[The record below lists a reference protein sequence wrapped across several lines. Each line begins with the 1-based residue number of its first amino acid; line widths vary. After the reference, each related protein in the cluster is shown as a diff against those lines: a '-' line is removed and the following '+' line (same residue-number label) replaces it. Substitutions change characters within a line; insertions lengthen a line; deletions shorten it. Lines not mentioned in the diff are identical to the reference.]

1 MKDLTIKMKLILSF
15 SIIILLV
22 AILSIK
28 STSGITK
35 TSEGFDSYREIS
47 RDTVL
52 ASQIQSNMLMV
63 RMNVKDYLVSHSQE
77 DIEQFNNYFSKTEE
91 FIDLAK
97 KEIHDSNRAKLIT
110 QLDKELLIYKDSF
123 KKVIELVNQR
133 NEIVNTNLNI
143 NGKDIEQLL
152 TSIMRSAKKDGDS
165 DTSFETAESIRTI
178 LLARL
183 YTNKFLQTNSQNDFN
198 VVIKEFDDLN
208 DDLKILQKEINNP
221 TRITQ
226 LNKAIEEINQY
237 KNGVTQI
244 ENIIKQ
250 RNDIIENSL
259 NKIGPNI
266 AKIAEDIKYSVKS
279 EQDKIGPEIVQL
291 NDSAKNWI
299 IIVSIIILL
308 LVIALGSYIS
318 KNISESIEKF
328 QEGLLGFFRYLN
340 RESKDVELLDDSSKD
355 EFGQM
360 AKVVNKNITTTKK
373 GIEEDRK
380 LIDETI
386 VVLGEFEQGDLCQ
399 RVTANTSNPALKE
412 LTTLLNKMGTNI
424 EENIENVLDVL
435 EQYSN
440 YNYLNKVE
448 TKGIKEHLLKL
459 ANGVNSLGDSITSM
473 LNENNKVGNSLN
485 DSSTVLLNNVHILND
500 ASNEAAASLEQTA
513 AALEEITSA
522 IISNTHSVGEMAEFA
537 NKVIVSVEEGNR
549 LANQTT
555 KSMEEINS
563 QVTAI
568 NEAITVIDQI
578 AFQTNILSLNA
589 AVEAA
594 TAGEAGRGFAVVAQ
608 EVRNLAGRS
617 AEAAREIKN
626 LVENANEKTND
637 GKIISDKMINGYV
650 ALNQNINKTIELINQ
665 VATASKEQKSGI
677 EQINDAV
684 AQQDRQTQK
693 IASAATQTY
702 EIATQTSKISKEIVE
717 KVNEKEFKKWE

>member
-1 MKDLTIKMKLILSF
+1 MKNLTIKMKLILTF
-15 SIIILLV
+15 AVVIILV

-28 STSGITK
+28 SISGVSQTSK
-35 TSEGFDSYREIS
+35 GFDNYREMA

-52 ASQIQSNMLMV
+52 ASQIQSNMLMI
-63 RMNVKDYLVSHSQE
+63 RMNVKDYLVSNAQE
-77 DIEQFNNYFSKTEE
+77 DIEQFNSYFLKTEE
-91 FIDLAK
+91 FIETAK
-97 KEIHDSNRAKLIT
+97 KEILDPSRAKLIVE
-110 QLDKELLIYKDSF
+110 LDKELVIYKDSF
-123 KKVIELVNQR
+123 KQVIDLVNQR
-133 NEIVNTNLNI
+133 NVIVENVLNK
-143 NGKDIEQLL
+143 NGKEIEQLL
-152 TSIMRSAKKDGDS
+152 TSVMRSTKKDGDS
-165 DTSFETAESIRTI
+165 DASFETAESIRTI

-183 YTNKFLQTNSQNDFN
+183 YTNKFLKTNSQEDLN
-198 VVIKEFDDLN
+198 VVLKEFDDLN
-208 DDLKILQKEINNP
+208 EDLKILQKEINNP
-221 TRITQ
+221 IIITQ
-226 LNKAIEEINQY
+226 LNKSIELINQY

-266 AKIAEDIKYSVKS
+266 AKISEDIKYSVKN
-279 EQDKIGPEIVQL
+279 EQDKIGPEVAKQ
-291 NDSAKNWI
+291 NDSLKTLI
-299 IIVSIIILL
+299 IIISLIILV
-308 LVIALGSYIS
+308 LVIVISSYIQ
-318 KNISESIEKF
+318 KNISTSIESF
-328 QEGLLGFFRYLN
+328 QNGLIGFFKYLN
-340 RESKDVELLDDSSKD
+340 RESKDVELLDDTAND

-360 AKVVNKNITTTKK
+360 AKVVNKNIINTKK

-386 VVLGEFEQGDLCQ
+386 VVLSEFEQGDLCQ
-399 RVTANTSNPALKE
+399 RVTSTTSNPALKE
-412 LTTLLNKMGTNI
+412 LTTLLNKMGSNI

-448 TKGIKEHLLKL
+448 TNGIKEHLLKL

-473 LNENNKVGNSLN
+473 LNENNKIGNSLN

-522 IISNTHSVGEMAEFA
+522 IISNTHSVSEMAEFA
-537 NKVIVSVEEGNR
+537 NKVIVSVEEGNH

-555 KSMEEINS
+555 NSMEEINS

-568 NEAITVIDQI
+568 NDAITIIDQI

-608 EVRNLAGRS
+608 EVRNLASRS
-617 AEAAREIKN
+617 AEAAKEIKN

-717 KVNEKEFKKWE
+717 KVNEKEFKKWN

>member
-1 MKDLTIKMKLILSF
+1 MRDLTIKMKLILSF

-22 AILSIK
+22 SILSIK
-28 STSGITK
+28 STSGISQ
-35 TSEGFDSYREIS
+35 TSNGFNSYREIA

-63 RMNVKDYLVSHSQE
+63 RMNVKDYLVSNSQE
-77 DIEQFNNYFSKTEE
+77 DIEQFNSYFSKTEE
-91 FIDLAK
+91 FIETAK
-97 KEIHDSNRAKLIT
+97 KEILDPTRANLIVE
-110 QLDKELLIYKDSF
+110 LDKDLIIYKDSF
-123 KKVIELVNQR
+123 KKIIELVNQR
-133 NEIVNTNLNI
+133 NEIVNNNLNI
-143 NGKDIEQLL
+143 NGNEIEQLL
-152 TSIMRSAKKDGDS
+152 TSVMRSTKKDGDL
-165 DTSFETAESIRTI
+165 DASFETAETIRIT

-183 YTNKFLQTNSQNDFN
+183 YTNKFLKTNSQEDFN

-208 DDLKILQKEINNP
+208 NDLKILQKEINNP
-221 TRITQ
+221 TRIAQ
-226 LNKAIEEINQY
+226 LNKAMELINQY
-237 KNGVTQI
+237 KNGVIKI
-244 ENIIKQ
+244 ENIIKN

-340 RESKDVELLDDSSKD
+340 RESNDVELLDDSSKD

-360 AKVVNKNITTTKK
+360 AKVVNKNIITTKK

-399 RVTANTSNPALKE
+399 RVTGNTSNPALKE

-448 TKGIKEHLLKL
+448 TNGIKEHLLKL

-594 TAGEAGRGFAVVAQ
+594 TAGEAGKGFAVVAQ
-608 EVRNLAGRS
+608 EVRNLATRS
-617 AEAAREIKN
+617 AEAANEIKRIVQLATSKTKEGSEIAN
-626 LVENANEKTND
+626 SMIEGYTSLNEN
-637 GKIISDKMINGYV
+637 ISITLDLI
-650 ALNQNINKTIELINQ
+650 QNVT
-665 VATASKEQKSGI
+665 TASKEQSVGMV
-677 EQINDAV
+677 QINDAV
-684 AQQDRQTQK
+684 NNLDQITQRNAQS
-693 IASAATQTY
+693 ASEAN
-702 EIATQTSKISKEIVE
+702 EIAKQTLKISNEIIE
-717 KVNEKEFKKWE
+717 QVNSKEFDGK